1 MWVIV
6 EHPEVESW
14 RKGLGLEDQA
24 RVVEVYKKLA
34 ELGPRLGRPAA
45 DSIQGSQLHN
55 LKELRVK
62 GAGGAELRVLFAFDP
77 KRQAFLMVAGDKKGE
92 WNKWYRR
99 QILLAELRFLE
110 HLSQL

>member
-6 EHPEVESW
+6 EHPEVERW
-14 RKGLGLEDQA
+14 RKGLSLEDEA

-34 ELGPRLGRPAA
+34 ARGPQLGRPSA
-45 DSIQGSQLHN
+45 DSIQGSRLHN
-55 LKELRVK
+55 LKELRIK
-62 GAGGAELRVLFAFDP
+62 GIDGAELRVLFAFDP